1 MKFKT
6 KKIFADYTIINNYK
20 ELKNFYPHIA
30 DTLAKKYNTNNL
42 WSKNK
47 IYIFPRFEN

>member
-20 ELKNFYPHIA
+20 ELKKEEGIVC
-30 DTLAKKYNTNNL
+30 TMSL
-42 WSKNK
+42 
-47 IYIFPRFEN
+47 I